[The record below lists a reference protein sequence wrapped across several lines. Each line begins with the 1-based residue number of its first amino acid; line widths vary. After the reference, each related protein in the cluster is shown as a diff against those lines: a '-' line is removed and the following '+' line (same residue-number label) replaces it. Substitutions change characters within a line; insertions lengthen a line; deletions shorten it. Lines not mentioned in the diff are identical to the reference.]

1 MHSTACQPGGSKRRR
16 ASAINGTIGDDE
28 GHGYQH
34 QLHDYQLHKRAK
46 NDQPNAFSDEL
57 GQAEPQSTSERLY
70 AMTANA
76 YGSSTIGGNANV
88 LMGNAQY
95 HSGPGSHLYAPST
108 VAGNMNVHV
117 SNAFYR
123 HSHHSSQSAT
133 QDDLS
138 TALKRA
144 LYYETMDNRK
154 AQLEQVDPAS
164 FDWIWT
170 DTSFPRWLEND
181 QGIFWISGKPAS
193 GKSILVHHLV
203 NSEVGSERVKLHLA
217 KVHESPML
225 LYFFFDFRAGTGTA
239 NTPVGMLRSL
249 LLQLVEKSTAIEQ
262 YVLRKCGHRLDGRW
276 PELEA
281 ELMDL
286 ICDSLRSQSLYLCS
300 FIDGLD
306 EYKGGLRKLVSTILQ
321 LQQRSQMKLCL
332 ASRPA
337 PEISS
342 KLQRASLS
350 MQEHNDGTIRA
361 YTNSALSELDQYL
374 SHQELQSVAQKI
386 ERDANG
392 VILWARFAVD
402 ELVCVILQG
411 WTLGDALARLSIF
424 PSELKDFYAR
434 TLHRLNSAQKLQ
446 AGLIFFILEH
456 WSESYSACASSMR
469 LGTDALML
477 LCSRTL
483 QTLDQTTNFCSDLN
497 EGRFKLYV
505 HVMLLG
511 LVEFVPIYRNWTMPR
526 LVHKSLQTFL
536 HEDMV
541 FTSIADRLSTI
552 LDKRVLGPVFYAQT
566 LIVSAEILVPDAN
579 DYWPNSSPNDLIA
592 ALDLLSR
599 CKTSTLITFSAV
611 GVQQALWSFSD
622 KEVLDEPEYVE
633 WLIRAAQTWLYRDFR
648 LSHSSGGFCSDASKQ
663 EPSSVRTRHPELF
676 VFVCHGHSNAFGAIM
691 RSISDQLSEGDRAL
705 LFAYVLSMPYLPD
718 WDSRTKPGHYGEG
731 YYARR
736 HHALWRMLPI
746 LLRSLCQGA
755 HFLALCIASAH
766 MIVFDE
772 ITSSIEEAG
781 DIAQVRIS
789 PSIWWEHQEADM
801 ILCWVSSPFYA
812 HCKPTQQKRL
822 SVLLSSGKNINSPVY
837 EGGNVMD
844 ALFEAELWG
853 PNTFLPRFDPFRN
866 THADQPHFSRV
877 KFDVLIESGFDLS
890 ERTNCDRYLHS
901 AERLLEFYYEK
912 TGARG
917 NMGNEGDEGVES
929 VESDNDDELIDYAS
943 PIMDLKQHVIPYLK
957 SVAHTPG

>member
-1 MHSTACQPGGSKRRR
+1 MYLMHTCQPGGSKRRR
-16 ASAINGTIGDDE
+16 VPAINDTTGDDE

-34 QLHDYQLHKRAK
+34 QLHDYQLHEWAK
-46 NDQPNAFSDEL
+46 NDQLNAFSDKP
-57 GQAEPQSTSERLY
+57 GQAEPQSTSERLC
-70 AMTANA
+70 AMPANA

-95 HSGPGSHLYAPST
+95 NSGPGSHLYAPST

-117 SNAFYR
+117 SNAFYG

-133 QDDLS
+133 QEEPR

-154 AQLEQVDPAS
+154 AQLDHVDSVS

-170 DTSFPRWLEND
+170 DTGFPRWLEND

-193 GKSILVHHLV
+193 GKSTLVHHLV
-203 NSEVGSERVKLHLA
+203 NSEVGSKRVKWHLA
-217 KVHESPML
+217 RFHGSPML

-249 LLQLVEKSTAIEQ
+249 LLQLVEKSSAIEQ
-262 YVLRKCGHRLDGRW
+262 YVLHRCGHRLGGLW
-276 PELEA
+276 PELEN

-286 ICDSLRSQSLYLCS
+286 ICDALRTQRLYICG

-306 EYKGGLRKLVSTILQ
+306 EYKGGLRKLVATVLQ
-321 LQQRSQMKLCL
+321 LQERSHMKLCL
-332 ASRPA
+332 ASRPE

-342 KLQRASLS
+342 KLQRASFS
-350 MQEHNDGTIRA
+350 MQEHNAGTIKA
-361 YTNSALSELDQYL
+361 YTNSALSELDEYL
-374 SHQELQSVAQKI
+374 SQRELQSVARKI
-386 ERDANG
+386 EQDANG

-402 ELVCVILQG
+402 EAVGAILQG
-411 WTLGDALARLSIF
+411 WTLEDALTRLGTF
-424 PSELKDFYAR
+424 PSELKEFYAR

-446 AGLIFFILEH
+446 AGVIFFILEH
-456 WSESYSACASSMR
+456 WYESYSACERSTR
-469 LGTDALML
+469 LEPNTLML

-511 LVEFVPIYRNWTMPR
+511 LVEFVPQYRNWTMPR

-541 FTSIADRLSTI
+541 FTSIADRLSTT
-552 LDKRVLGPVFYAQT
+552 LDKRALGPIFYAQT
-566 LIVSAEILVPDAN
+566 LVVSAEVLVPDAN
-579 DYWPNSSPNDLIA
+579 DYWPNSNSRDLVA
-592 ALDLLSR
+592 ALDLLPR
-599 CKTSTLITFSAV
+599 CRTSTLITFSAV
-611 GVQQALWSFSD
+611 SVQEALMSFGEE
-622 KEVLDEPEYVE
+622 EVLDEPEHVE
-633 WLIRAAQTWLYRDFR
+633 WLIRAAQTWLYREYL
-648 LSHSSGGFCSDASKQ
+648 LSHSYSSFCCGASKQ

-676 VFVCHGHSNAFGAIM
+676 EFVRYGYFNAFNATM
-691 RSISDQLSEGDRAL
+691 RSISDQLSERDRAL

-718 WDSRTKPGHYGEG
+718 WDSRTEWGDYSEG
-731 YYARR
+731 YARR

-755 HFLALCIASAH
+755 HFLTLCIASAQ
-766 MIVFDE
+766 MTVFDE
-772 ITSSIEEAG
+772 VLTSIEDAG
-781 DIAQVRIS
+781 DVAKIRIS
-789 PSIWWEHQEADM
+789 PSIWWVHQEADIM
-801 ILCWVSSPFYA
+801 LCWVGSPFHA
-812 HCKPTQQKRL
+812 HCRPTQQKRL
-822 SVLLSSGKNINSPVY
+822 SVLLSSGKKINSPVY

-853 PNTFLPRFDPFRN
+853 SNTFLPRLDPFRY

-929 VESDNDDELIDYAS
+929 DNDDELIDYAS